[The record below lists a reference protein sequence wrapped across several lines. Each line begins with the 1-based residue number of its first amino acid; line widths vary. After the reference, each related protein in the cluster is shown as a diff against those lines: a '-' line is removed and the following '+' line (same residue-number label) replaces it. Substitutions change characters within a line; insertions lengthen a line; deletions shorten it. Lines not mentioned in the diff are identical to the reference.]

1 MDAHGLTGLP
11 ATEPPS
17 GRAQPPTGDTGSP
30 ANIPTPP
37 PDITAGTSGAADTP
51 RAAGPKARGRRLIAS
66 TSLQVLVAAIAAAVF
81 GIAAPHYAAGLQ
93 PLANIFISLVQLVI
107 APIVFL
113 VIVTGIV
120 TAGELKSVGRVAL
133 KALLYFEIVT
143 TIGMLLGL
151 AAVNL
156 LHPGSGVPKPG
167 HASDQLSSYVSA
179 DQHNTSLTAFLSK
192 MVPSNAVGAFATGG
206 VLQVLIFAVLFAVT
220 LLMLPKTVSDPI
232 TRACAVLST
241 VFFKMIAL
249 IMLLA
254 PIGTFGAVAAT
265 VGKYGP
271 ETLTALVKLVLVSI
285 LALVVFILVVL
296 GIVARL
302 AGFRLLRL
310 IRVLRKELLVVL
322 GTASSEAVLPQ
333 LMERLETVGCRRKV
347 IGLVVPAG
355 FSFNLDGVAVVVPI
369 CVIFIGQVYG
379 VPLTGGDQ
387 LTLFAIFLVLS
398 KGTAGVSGSAFV
410 TLANT
415 VAATSL
421 VPIAGLALVLSV
433 DRFLSVARAATNVL
447 GNAVAT
453 VVVARFEPDGL
464 DRGIAAREIG
474 MRPAKSP
481 VPQPEQL

>member
-1 MDAHGLTGLP
+1 MDTLGTTSLP
-11 ATEPPS
+11 AAE
-17 GRAQPPTGDTGSP
+17 QPDPK
-30 ANIPTPP
+30 
-37 PDITAGTSGAADTP
+37 P
-51 RAAGPKARGRRLIAS
+51 RWRRLIAS
-66 TSLQVLVAAIAAAVF
+66 TSLQVLVAAVAAAVF
-81 GIAAPHYAAGLQ
+81 GIAAPHYAAGMQ
-93 PLANIFISLVQLVI
+93 PLATIFISLVQLVI

-133 KALLYFEIVT
+133 KALLYFEIIT

-156 LHPGSGVPKPG
+156 LRPGSGVPKPE
-167 HASDQLSSYVSA
+167 HASDKLSSYISTE
-179 DQHNTSLTAFLSK
+179 QHNTSLTAFLSK

-206 VLQVLIFAVLFAVT
+206 ILQVLIFAVLFALT
-220 LLMLPKTVSDPI
+220 LLVLPGTISEPI
-232 TRACAVLST
+232 TRACGVLST

-271 ETLTALVKLVLVSI
+271 QTLTALVKLVLVSV
-285 LALVVFILVVL
+285 LALAVFIALVL

-302 AGFRLLRL
+302 AGFRLWRL

-322 GTASSEAVLPQ
+322 GTSSSEAVLPQ
-333 LMERLETVGCRRKV
+333 LMDRLEGVGCRRKV

-379 VPLTGGDQ
+379 VPMTGADQ

-433 DRFLSVARAATNVL
+433 DRFLSMARAATNVL

-453 VVVARFEPDGL
+453 VVVARFEPGGL

-474 MRPAKSP
+474 MRPAKTP

>member
-1 MDAHGLTGLP
+1 M
-11 ATEPPS
+11 
-17 GRAQPPTGDTGSP
+17 
-30 ANIPTPP
+30 
-37 PDITAGTSGAADTP
+37 
-51 RAAGPKARGRRLIAS
+51 RRLIAS
-66 TSLQVLVAAIAAAVF
+66 TSLQVLVAAIAAAAF
-81 GIAAPHYAAGLQ
+81 GVAAPHYAAGLQ
-93 PLANIFISLVQLVI
+93 PVANIFISLVQVAI

-113 VIVTGIV
+113 VIVTGIM

-143 TIGMLLGL
+143 TVGMLLGL

-156 LHPGSGVPKPG
+156 LHPGTGVPKPK

-179 DQHNTSLTAFLSK
+179 DQHNTSLTSFLSK
-192 MVPSNAVGAFATGG
+192 LVPNNAVGAFSTGG
-206 VLQVLIFAVLFAVT
+206 VLQVLIFAVLFALT
-220 LLMLPKTVSDPI
+220 LLALPRTISAPV
-232 TRACAVLST
+232 TAACATLST

-285 LALVVFILVVL
+285 LALVAFVLLVL
-296 GIVARL
+296 GVVARL

-369 CVIFIGQVYG
+369 CVVFIGQVYG
-379 VPLTGGDQ
+379 VPMSAGHQ
-387 LTLFAIFLVLS
+387 LTLFAVFLLLS

-415 VAATSL
+415 VAATAL

-433 DRFLSVARAATNVL
+433 DRFLSMARAATNVL

-453 VVVARFEPDGL
+453 VVVARFEPDGI
-464 DRGIAAREIG
+464 DRVVAAREIG
-474 MRPAKSP
+474 MTPAETP
-481 VPQPEQL
+481 VIQQL